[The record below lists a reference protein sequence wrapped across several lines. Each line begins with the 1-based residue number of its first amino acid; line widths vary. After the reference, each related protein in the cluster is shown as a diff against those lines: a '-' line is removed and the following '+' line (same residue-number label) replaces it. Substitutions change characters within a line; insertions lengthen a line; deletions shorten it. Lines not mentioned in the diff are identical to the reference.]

1 MTKRKPQ
8 HGGGIPPSIPPSI
21 ANLEMIARARR
32 AGLAQAMEDMLSE
45 PHRPDPRD
53 ASVEEPQRLY
63 RLRGPFFAAL
73 WELRIVEHIADLAQ
87 PPKDWRRQEFIDAVQ
102 RLIWVATVRVSVRHR
117 ARTKLDAKGMKNALA
132 AVLRARD
139 ALQQLDGLVDTAPLE
154 PLIADLS
161 LWLGA
166 NPDRGA
172 STGPARP
179 RGSDKDW
186 VFKWLVRELLSAAR
200 TFDAKLTLS
209 KEAGEVRGSLSKVL
223 VLLGPHLACIPRA
236 LPYPGRC
243 PTRRW
248 SASSPNIIARPLIN
262 FELLADDR
270 GPPQGHTGNLTT
282 KESGQWTKPVF
293 RQN

>member
-1 MTKRKPQ
+1 MGAARFGHRTPGTVPGLP
-8 HGGGIPPSIPPSI
+8 HPPSSRAPRGGANDETQAPTWRRHPSFDPSLI

-73 WELRIVEHIADLAQ
+73 WELQIVEHIADLAQ

-117 ARTKLDAKGMKNALA
+117 ARTKLDAKGMRNALA

-166 NPDRGA
+166 NPERGA
-172 STGPARP
+172 AAKRGRR
-179 RGSDKDW
+179 RGSESDW
-186 VFKWLVRELLSAAR
+186 VFKWFVRQLLSSAR

-209 KEAGEVRGSLSKVL
+209 QRAGEARGTLSKVL
-223 VLLGPHLACIPRA
+223 VLLRPHLACIPRV
-236 LPYPGRC
+236 LPYKTLERLHAEHS
-243 PTRRW
+243 RRERN
-248 SASSPNIIARPLIN
+248 SP
-262 FELLADDR
+262 
-270 GPPQGHTGNLTT
+270 PPH
-282 KESGQWTKPVF
+282 
-293 RQN
+293 

>member
-45 PHRPDPRD
+45 PHQPDPRD
-53 ASVEEPQRLY
+53 SSVEEPQRLY
-63 RLRGPFFAAL
+63 RLRDPFFAAL

-117 ARTKLDAKGMKNALA
+117 ARTKLDAKGMRSALA
-132 AVLRARD
+132 ALRRARD
-139 ALQQLDGLVDTAPLE
+139 ALQRLNGLINEAPLE
-154 PLIADLS
+154 AMIYDLS

-166 NPDRGA
+166 NPERGA
-172 STGPARP
+172 AAKQGRP
-179 RGSDKDW
+179 RGSESDW
-186 VFKWLVRELLSAAR
+186 VFKWFVRQLLSSAR

-209 KEAGEVRGSLSKVL
+209 REAGEARGTLSEVL
-223 VLLGPHLACIPRA
+223 VLLRPHLACIPTVP
-236 LPYPGRC
+236 PYKTLERLHAEHS
-243 PTRRW
+243 RRERN
-248 SASSPNIIARPLIN
+248 SP
-262 FELLADDR
+262 
-270 GPPQGHTGNLTT
+270 PPH
-282 KESGQWTKPVF
+282 
-293 RQN
+293 

>member
-117 ARTKLDAKGMKNALA
+117 ARTKLDVKSMRSALA
-132 AVLRARD
+132 ALRRARD
-139 ALQQLDGLVDTAPLE
+139 ALQRLNGLINEAPIE
-154 PLIADLS
+154 AMIYDLS

-166 NPDRGA
+166 NPERGA
-172 STGPARP
+172 AAKQGRP
-179 RGSDKDW
+179 RGSESDW
-186 VFKWLVRELLSAAR
+186 VFKWLVRQLLSSAR

-209 KEAGEVRGSLSKVL
+209 QEAGEARGTLSEVL
-223 VLLGPHLACIPRA
+223 VLLRPHLACIPRV
-236 LPYPGRC
+236 LPYKTLERLRAEHS
-243 PTRRW
+243 RRERN
-248 SASSPNIIARPLIN
+248 SP
-262 FELLADDR
+262 
-270 GPPQGHTGNLTT
+270 PPH
-282 KESGQWTKPVF
+282 
-293 RQN
+293 

>member
-63 RLRGPFFAAL
+63 RLRGQFFAAL
-73 WELRIVEHIADLAQ
+73 RELGIVERIADLAQ

-102 RLIWVATVRVSVRHR
+102 RLIWLATVRVSVRHR

-172 STGPARP
+172 STGPGRP
-179 RGSDKDW
+179 SGSDKDW

-200 TFDAKLTLS
+200 KFDAKLTLS
-209 KEAGEVRGSLSKVL
+209 QEAGEVRGSLSEVL
-223 VLLGPHLACIPRA
+223 VLLRPHLACIPRA
-236 LPYPGRC
+236 LPYKTLERLL
-243 PTRRW
+243 TEHN
-248 SASSPNIIARPLIN
+248 SP
-262 FELLADDR
+262 
-270 GPPQGHTGNLTT
+270 PPH
-282 KESGQWTKPVF
+282 
-293 RQN
+293 